1 MRPGQRAYSTAP
13 AGLLCHGG
21 AQIPLT
27 NGDSLSTPAE
37 IANLKLTA
45 RDGRAIYAIYMRD
58 VTFVSDLDKRHVA
71 TLRRDIHIPLS
82 LSDQPAFGA
91 ARMTLLCSKKFR
103 PGGINPIAC
112 V

>member
-1 MRPGQRAYSTAP
+1 M
-13 AGLLCHGG
+13 CHGG

-45 RDGRAIYAIYMRD
+45 RDGRAIYIRD
-58 VTFVSDLDKRHVA
+58 VAFVSDLDKRHVA

-91 ARMTLLCSKKFR
+91 ARMT
-103 PGGINPIAC
+103 
-112 V
+112 